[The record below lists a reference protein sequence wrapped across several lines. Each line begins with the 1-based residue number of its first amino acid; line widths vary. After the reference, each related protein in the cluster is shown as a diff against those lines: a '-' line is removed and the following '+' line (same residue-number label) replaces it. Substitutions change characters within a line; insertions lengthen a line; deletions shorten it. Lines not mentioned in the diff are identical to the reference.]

1 VRGQSST
8 YGVAAT
14 WGDGKGAPVRGCR
27 FGGAPKIGPPTSV
40 PGPEQYRFGAF
51 DSERVHADATRLE
64 TTRLRQLRA
73 LCQWALQLPHP
84 VVIAIAAYGGA
95 FRSITSRITAETVW
109 KRMTTS
115 RHRDRFSM
123 YWLSSRARSSID
135 VSPRRP

>member
-1 VRGQSST
+1 MRGQSST

-84 VVIAIAAYGGA
+84 VVIAIARLRWCLPLHHVAD
-95 FRSITSRITAETVW
+95 
-109 KRMTTS
+109 
-115 RHRDRFSM
+115 HRGDG
-123 YWLSSRARSSID
+123 LEEDDD
-135 VSPRRP
+135 VAP